1 MLSNH
6 RRTLVLSLLAVPGI
20 ALLQGCGDDG
30 TNLWGY
36 IDTQPDL
43 KTLAAAI
50 RAAGLVDA
58 VAASPRTLFA
68 PTDVAFEALLAELGT
83 TADALLGNTELLKAV
98 LAYHLLGSAR
108 TSADWVSGKAI
119 EPVGGGFFKLETAG
133 GVVLTDGRNR
143 LARTTQ
149 TDVILDNGAL
159 HRIDRVMLPA
169 NRTVVETAQ
178 NTAQTSTLVAAV
190 NAAGLAGALS
200 ASGPFTI
207 FAPVDAAFSAL
218 LTELGTTLD
227 ALIADTA
234 LLTKVLTYHVVPARA
249 LKADIV
255 PGQPIT
261 SLQGQSLIID
271 ASLKITDANQRVST
285 IVATDTLASNGV
297 IHLIDRVLL
306 PT

>member
-68 PTDVAFEALLAELGT
+68 PTDAAFEALLAELGT
-83 TADALLGNTELLKAV
+83 T
-98 LAYHLLGSAR
+98 
-108 TSADWVSGKAI
+108 
-119 EPVGGGFFKLETAG
+119 
-133 GVVLTDGRNR
+133 
-143 LARTTQ
+143 
-149 TDVILDNGAL
+149 
-159 HRIDRVMLPA
+159 
-169 NRTVVETAQ
+169 
-178 NTAQTSTLVAAV
+178 
-190 NAAGLAGALS
+190 
-200 ASGPFTI
+200 
-207 FAPVDAAFSAL
+207 
-218 LTELGTTLD
+218 LD
-227 ALIADTA
+227 ALVADTA

>member
-1 MLSNH
+1 
-6 RRTLVLSLLAVPGI
+6 
-20 ALLQGCGDDG
+20 
-30 TNLWGY
+30 
-36 IDTQPDL
+36 
-43 KTLAAAI
+43 
-50 RAAGLVDA
+50 
-58 VAASPRTLFA
+58 
-68 PTDVAFEALLAELGT
+68 
-83 TADALLGNTELLKAV
+83 
-98 LAYHLLGSAR
+98 
-108 TSADWVSGKAI
+108 
-119 EPVGGGFFKLETAG
+119 
-133 GVVLTDGRNR
+133 
-143 LARTTQ
+143 
-149 TDVILDNGAL
+149 
-159 HRIDRVMLPA
+159 
-169 NRTVVETAQ
+169 
-178 NTAQTSTLVAAV
+178 
-190 NAAGLAGALS
+190 
-200 ASGPFTI
+200 
-207 FAPVDAAFSAL
+207 VDAAFSAL